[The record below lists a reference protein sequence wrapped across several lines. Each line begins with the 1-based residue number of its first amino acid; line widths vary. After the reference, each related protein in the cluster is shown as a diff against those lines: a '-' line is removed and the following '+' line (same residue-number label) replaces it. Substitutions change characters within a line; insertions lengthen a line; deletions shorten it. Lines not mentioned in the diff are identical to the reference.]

1 MLYAVQHDFLE
12 EGIIQLHNLSIP
24 FWADLLGV
32 PSDNLH
38 ESTSWVSKGQ
48 NDKLFARAIRRLGQV
63 GDAFMGVGKT
73 AAVDGHMSEQI
84 SRLVF
89 PFSFRAWRA
98 MLTSR
103 YDGSQVGA
111 RDLTWSY
118 GSFIEA
124 ARARM
129 AAQKAAKETL

>member
-1 MLYAVQHDFLE
+1 MLYAIQHDFLE

-48 NDKLFARAIRRLGQV
+48 NDKLFVRAIRRLGQV
-63 GDAFMGVGKT
+63 GDAFMAVGKT

-84 SRLVF
+84 SRRVS
-89 PFSFRAWRA
+89 PFSFRA
-98 MLTSR
+98 
-103 YDGSQVGA
+103 
-111 RDLTWSY
+111 
-118 GSFIEA
+118 
-124 ARARM
+124 
-129 AAQKAAKETL
+129 